1 MTSVLSTR
9 EVSSFTVS
17 GRGLYSTIVYL
28 TIYIPMFTEPFW
40 MQVAQLVA
48 QGLATG
54 AIYSLVALGLVLGYK
69 ATEVMN
75 FAHGDIV
82 MLSAFVAWGLIAGAG
97 ASFWVAVPAVVA
109 TMAALCYAL
118 EAGIMRRIVGQPQF
132 AGIMLTIGIG
142 FMIRGA
148 VSMSFGPESRTYPTP
163 WTGQSTRM
171 AGVVL
176 ADLNLVIVGA
186 ALLVTLLL
194 YLFLRRTSLGIAVH
208 ASAQNQLAS
217 YLCGVRVKRL
227 NSLVWALSGGI
238 AALCG
243 LLLAPISL
251 VDLGL
256 WTVVL
261 KALAAL
267 VLGGFGSAPGAI
279 AGGLVIGMVE
289 QFSGVYLADGF
300 KDIVAYLVLIGA
312 LVLRPRGLFGEAHG
326 RRV

>member
-1 MTSVLSTR
+1 MEPL
-9 EVSSFTVS
+9 FT
-17 GRGLYSTIVYL
+17 
-28 TIYIPMFTEPFW
+28 
-40 MQVAQLVA
+40 QLVQLGV
-48 QGLATG
+48 QGLAAG
-54 AIYSLVALGLVLGYK
+54 SIYGLVALGMVLGYK

-82 MLSAFVAWGLIAGAG
+82 MLSAFVAWGLIVGLG
-97 ASFWVAVPAVVA
+97 MPFWLVLPIVVLLVA
-109 TMAALCYAL
+109 LLSYGL
-118 EAGIMRRIVGQPQF
+118 EAGIMRRIIGQPQF
-132 AGIMLTIGIG
+132 AGVVLTIGIG

-148 VSMSFGPESRTYPTP
+148 VSMFFGPESRNYPTP
-163 WTGQSTRM
+163 WTDTSTRL
-171 AGVVL
+171 GSVVI
-176 ADLNLVIVGA
+176 ANLNLVIVA
-186 ALLVTLLL
+186 AAMIVTVLL
-194 YLFLRRTSLGIAVH
+194 YFFLRHTKLGVAVH
-208 ASAQNQLAS
+208 AAAQNQLAA

-227 NSLVWALSGGI
+227 NSIVWALSGAL

-256 WTVVL
+256 WFVML

-279 AGGLVIGMVE
+279 VGGLVIGLVE

-300 KDIVAYLVLIGA
+300 KDVMPYLVLIGV
-312 LVLRPRGLFGEAHG
+312 LVFYPRGLFGEAHG